1 MSRHSQRLEAKRCFF
16 VIFITNAIIII
27 SNIIIII
34 IVILIIIVTIV
45 FYLTSFKIH
54 INDKTN
60 LKSQSL

>member
-27 SNIIIII
+27 SNIIII
-34 IVILIIIVTIV
+34 VILIIIVTIV
-45 FYLTSFKIH
+45 FYLTAFKIH

>member
-27 SNIIIII
+27 SNSII

>member
-1 MSRHSQRLEAKRCFF
+1 MSRHSQRLEAKKCFF

-27 SNIIIII
+27 SNIII

>member
-27 SNIIIII
+27 SNIIII
-34 IVILIIIVTIV
+34 VILIIIATIV

>member
-27 SNIIIII
+27 SNIIII

>member
-1 MSRHSQRLEAKRCFF
+1 MSRHSQRLEPKRCFF

-27 SNIIIII
+27 SNIII